1 MFEDPSLTEVIMHH
15 VHRGEVFSESM
26 FFGKKIPT
34 MHMSA
39 PNVARS
45 VRAALQSGADPVAV
59 RAMMTE
65 GLEIE
70 TFQTMFRKMY
80 YVDGCDL
87 RRHSMDVV
95 ASNGVIHAVD
105 CVLFPPSPQPLP
117 SGRTVAQVIVERFEL
132 SIFEQ
137 ALTGGGLLR
146 AVNQASAENPLTVFA
161 PTNTAFVKFMASS
174 PSFFIDTE
182 AGGW

>member
-1 MFEDPSLTEVIMHH
+1 
-15 VHRGEVFSESM
+15 
-26 FFGKKIPT
+26 
-34 MHMSA
+34 
-39 PNVARS
+39 
-45 VRAALQSGADPVAV
+45 
-59 RAMMTE
+59 
-65 GLEIE
+65 
-70 TFQTMFRKMY
+70 MFRKMY

-137 ALTGGGLLR
+137 ALNGGGLLR
-146 AVNQASAENPLTVFA
+146 AVNQASANPLTVFA
-161 PTNTAFVKFMASS
+161 HQHRVCVLMASS

-182 AGGW
+182 AERMVNPGYPGLQRRCCTTSCREAHQRSALDAQRADVADVRRQGVVCGKF